1 MVASGNPESAIPPE
15 TLQENAASPF
25 KDQAPEMRAQDSGNQ
40 EEVMQGIYEGW
51 QNHGGLAALAT
62 LAVFGLSFMGLGFTS
77 GTARVE
83 AGGQNWRIVEP
94 VTYENLRVFPIV
106 SSQSA
111 DTSAFLTLDEAL
123 AAGDAVVTEQG
134 SDILRRTRDGRPAG
148 GPAPWQGDGAQVNQL
163 VLMNRSKKLLIL
175 LAGEVISGGKQDRV
189 IGKDRIVPVGA
200 EPLPLD
206 VFCVEHG
213 RWNVASTKFAAAKM
227 MAHPSVRE
235 RVAVDQNQSE
245 VWAAV
250 RSGTTVAMASPHP
263 GAEAPALS
271 PRVLADLAQDVA
283 PTGSYVKLY
292 GSRQVSGSVENFA
305 NEMEKRFARATS
317 NLKGEHVVGVVV
329 AYGGEV
335 AWGDVFASPQL
346 FEGYWP
352 KLLRSFVVE
361 ALARPELKER
371 ASVEDA
377 REFLAR
383 NGGHEK
389 VESEPGVYRW
399 LERTEGHFA
408 EIELTALAPK
418 TMTLHWLKVLRT
430 N

>member
-1 MVASGNPESAIPPE
+1 MPDIH
-15 TLQENAASPF
+15 
-25 KDQAPEMRAQDSGNQ
+25 
-40 EEVMQGIYEGW
+40 EGW
-51 QNHGGLAALAT
+51 QNHGGLTALAT
-62 LAVFGLSFMGLGFTS
+62 LAVFGMSFMALGLTN

-83 AGGQNWRIVEP
+83 AGDQNWRVVEP
-94 VTYENLRVFPIV
+94 VTYENLIIFPIV

-134 SDILRRTRDGRPAG
+134 SDILRRTRDGRLPG
-148 GPAPWQGDGAQVNQL
+148 GTAPWQGDGAQVNQL
-163 VLMNRSKKLLIL
+163 VLINRGKKPLVL

-213 RWNVASTKFAAAKM
+213 RWNVAATKFAAAKM

-235 RVAVDQNQSE
+235 RAAVDQDQSG

-250 RSGTTVAMASPHP
+250 RNGTTAAMASARPN
-263 GAEAPALS
+263 AVAPALS
-271 PRVLADLAQDVA
+271 PNALADLARDAA

-292 GSRQVSGSVENFA
+292 GSRQVAGSVENFA
-305 NEMEKRFARATS
+305 NEMEKRFARAKS

-335 AWGDVFASPQL
+335 AWSDVFASPQL

-352 KLLRSFVVE
+352 KLLRSYVVE
-361 ALARPELKER
+361 ALARPELKEH

-408 EIELTALAPK
+408 EIELAALAPK
-418 TMTLHWLKVLRT
+418 MMTLHWLKVLRT